1 MYIKNSLLVCIQGL
15 TLSALEVNRLMHP
28 LVGGVIL
35 FSRNFANSKQLRELI
50 SQIKNIRG
58 GELVVSVDQEGGRVQ
73 RFRTDEFT
81 KIPAMGCFYDYFVK
95 HDKLNDDSFI
105 RTTLN
110 SAGFLMAMDC
120 KAHHIDFSFAPVLDL
135 ERGSDVIGD
144 RAFHS
149 DAAVT
154 LKYASYFIEGLKQ
167 ANFPSIGKHFPGHG
181 STKEDSHFHS
191 PIDKRNLADVI
202 ENDGSVFKKLIEQ
215 NMLDA
220 IMPAHIIFELIDS
233 RPVGYSAMWLS
244 EILKK
249 RLGFEGCIFSDDLS
263 MVGAGQSEKGE
274 LSYKSRYLRA
284 IEAGCDVTLICNQP
298 EEVDQFLK
306 SVDPKEVE
314 VSKSALSLL
323 LSRYRGSSPV
333 KPNKS
338 ELLVNSQQHLCSAR
352 ELMADILS

>member
-1 MYIKNSLLVCIQGL
+1 MLDCQAEELLPEEKEKL
-15 TLSALEVNRLMHP
+15 AHP
-28 LVGGVIL
+28 VVGGVIL
-35 FSRNFANSKQLRELI
+35 FSRNYYDKPQLSALIKDIRRYANKPLLI
-50 SQIKNIRG
+50 T
-58 GELVVSVDQEGGRVQ
+58 VDHEGGRVQ
-73 RFRTDEFT
+73 RFREGFT
-81 KIPAMGCFYDYFVK
+81 AIPAMGDILRHTNSEGESAALAHACGLALAIELK
-95 HDKLNDDSFI
+95 
-105 RTTLN
+105 TL
-110 SAGFLMAMDC
+110 D
-120 KAHHIDFSFAPVLDL
+120 IDFSFAPVLDL

-149 DAAVT
+149 DPAVT
-154 LKYASYFIEGLKQ
+154 LKYANYFIEGLKQ

-202 ENDGSVFKKLIEQ
+202 ENDGSVFKKLIEK

-263 MVGAGQSEKGE
+263 MVGAGQSENGE

-323 LSRYRGSSPV
+323 LSRYRSSSPV

-338 ELLVNSQQHLCSAR
+338 ELLVNSQQQLHAAR
-352 ELMADILS
+352 KLMADILS